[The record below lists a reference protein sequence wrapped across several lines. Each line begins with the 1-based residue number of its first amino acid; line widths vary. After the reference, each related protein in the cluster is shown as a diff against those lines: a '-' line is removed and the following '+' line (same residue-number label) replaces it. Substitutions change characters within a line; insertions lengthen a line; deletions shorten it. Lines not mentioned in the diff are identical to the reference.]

1 MITIQDTIEMINQSE
16 TAPEWLKTAINTPRD
31 QWRAAKNQAEVLVR
45 ILSHSVA
52 QLDTV
57 QQLRSETALLKGG
70 R

>member
-16 TAPEWLKTAINTPRD
+16 TAPRWLKEAINTPRD
-31 QWRAAKNQAEVLVR
+31 QWRATRNQAEVLVK

-57 QQLRSETALLKGG
+57 QQIRRELKGG
-70 R
+70 I